1 MAKIFV
7 TGATGFIGKRLT
19 YALLEKGHE
28 VYASVRVR
36 GSYFIQYEKD
46 NLHLVYGDLRHPSSF
61 EALPDDIDVAFYL
74 MHSMSDIVRGLV
86 ELECQIAETFSQSMK
101 KHGVKQI
108 IYLGGI
114 INERPSSL
122 HLESRLKVENILKE
136 SGIPYTILRSSIV
149 VGSGSASFEMI
160 RDLVEKLPFMVAPKW
175 INTLCQPIAIRD
187 VLFYLEK
194 TILNQACLNCTF
206 DIGGPDVLSFK
217 QMLLEYAKIRK
228 LKRYIL
234 TVPVLTPHL
243 SSYWLV
249 LVTSVKF
256 SLAYY
261 LVESMKMNT
270 VCLNQKILEVIP
282 HQCLTYSEAIER
294 ALLKVAQNEVI
305 SSWRDAWDIDVS
317 EPDIQ
322 KFIEVPQNGVL
333 TDVRK
338 MKLVAPRERVIENIW
353 SIGGEKGW
361 YALDWAWGLRGIIDK
376 IFGGIGLSRTNA
388 KELKAGGVIDFWRIL
403 KADKDEG
410 NLILYAEMKLP
421 GEAWLEFKVN
431 HDYLLQ
437 TATFRPKGLLGRL
450 YWYSLVPFHYFI
462 FRKMAKRISSE

>member
-19 YALLEKGHE
+19 YALLEQGHD
-28 VYASVRVR
+28 VYASVRIR
-36 GSYFIQYEKD
+36 GTYFIQYEKD
-46 NLHLVYGDLRHPSSF
+46 NLHLVYGDLRHQPSF
-61 EALPDDIDVAFYL
+61 DTLPENLDVAFYL
-74 MHSMSDIVRGLV
+74 MHSMSDIVKGLV
-86 ELECQIAETFSQSMK
+86 ELECQIAETFVNEMK
-101 KHGVKQI
+101 KRGVKQI
-108 IYLGGI
+108 IYMGGI
-114 INERPSSL
+114 INDRPSSQ

-136 SGIPYTILRSSIV
+136 SGISYTILRASIV

-160 RDLVEKLPFMVAPKW
+160 QDLVEKLPFMIAPKW
-175 INTLCQPIAIRD
+175 INTLCQPIAISD

-194 TILNQACLNCTF
+194 SILNPPCLNETF

-217 QMLLEYAKIRK
+217 EMLLEYARIRK

-270 VCLNQKILEVIP
+270 VCQNKAILTVIP
-282 HQCLTYSEAIER
+282 HQCLNYSDAIEL
-294 ALLKVAQNEVI
+294 ALLKIKQNEVI
-305 SSWRDAWDIDVS
+305 STWRDVWELDSSD
-317 EPDIQ
+317 PDIQ
-322 KFIEVPQNGVL
+322 KFIEVPTNGVL
-333 TDVRK
+333 TDVK
-338 MKLVAPRERVIENIW
+338 KVKLAASRERVIENIW
-353 SIGGEKGW
+353 TIGGSKGW
-361 YALDWAWGLRGIIDK
+361 YALDWAWNLRGIIDK
-376 IFGGIGLSRTNA
+376 FFGGSGLYRGHRND
-388 KELKAGGVIDFWRIL
+388 LYAGDSLDFWRVL
-403 KADKDEG
+403 KADKKEG
-410 NLILYAEMKLP
+410 ILILYAEMKIP

-431 HDYLLQ
+431 HDYMVQ
-437 TATFRPKGLLGRL
+437 TATYRPKGLLGRL